1 MGANFVILN
10 FYERKNYEW
19 DKYTS
24 AWCEFQAVGLTWT
37 KSKMNIERNL
47 NYQSIFLYHK
57 CKLVSLFY
65 LSRWL
70 KFSYA
75 KKCLNFFQLN
85 CLFLLWMIF
94 GACDFCSYG
103 LNSNGA
109 LLWFANSSMLIAI
122 SDEAF
127 WIGKDSVRVL
137 AFQDKCRRSKIKK
150 CVQITFSGLRVSTL
164 NYKLIVAF

>member
-24 AWCEFQAVGLTWT
+24 AWCEFQAVGLAWT
-37 KSKMNIERNL
+37 KSKIIIERNL
-47 NYQSIFLYHK
+47 NLAIHILHS

-75 KKCLNFFQLN
+75 KKCLNFFPIELSFSTFN
-85 CLFLLWMIF
+85 SWVLF
-94 GACDFCSYG
+94 GACDFCPNG

-109 LLWFANSSMLIAI
+109 LLWFANSSKLIAI

-137 AFQDKCRRSKIKK
+137 AFQDKSRPSKIKM
-150 CVQITFSGLRVSTL
+150 CADNFFWTESF
-164 NYKLIVAF
+164 NP